1 MRLMLIATA
10 VMAAIASQAS
20 AQSGECLRPKWT
32 ECMSLPNGGRHTGVS
47 PQGTSVEAEV
57 PAGSE
62 ICVGNEEEIGATT
75 YAQFWRNNVPWPDRN
90 WEVNAESFCFYKK

>member
-1 MRLMLIATA
+1 MRNLMATA
-10 VMAAIASQAS
+10 LAIGTIAASQAS
-20 AQSGECLRPKWT
+20 AQTCLRPKWT
-32 ECMSLPNGGRHTGVS
+32 ECVSLPNGGRHTGVS
-47 PQGTSVEAEV
+47 PQGATVEAEV

-75 YAQFWRNNVPWPDRN
+75 YAQFWRNNVPWPDHD